1 MSVDPSPAVT
11 KWCPLTNRRTW
22 FVLILWLLATDWAIY
37 RGGGWSGW
45 AFTFAILPF
54 CLLLG
59 PHRANHSGQSLVSN
73 TGLPNSSLFR
83 FWLACHILLLVICT
97 RIVWCGAEEA
107 ILASLC
113 LSMALVILRAGFI
126 PSLMTS
132 LLSPFAVAA
141 GPFVALIETC
151 INWTA
156 GDQRSAVDTQNSTPT
171 LQRGNGSRLLALLI
185 PAGVLTMFVA
195 LFVLANPNLSEQVQQ
210 WITWLESQLHD
221 WLIDI
226 QPLQVAFWIFSAT
239 VMVGLLF
246 PLFPQLQ
253 KQITSALQTDV
264 PSTSPFSRLNFLYPA
279 ARNTLWT
286 VVPLFAI
293 YLVYEFVSLGRRDF
307 PPGFYYAGYAHA
319 GAFWLTVAL
328 GLVTLTLS
336 LIFAR
341 HFLSAQ
347 QLTSLRPWAWFWAGE
362 TFVLALAV
370 YNRLLIYID
379 FNGMTRMRVIGLLGV
394 TAVVAGVVL
403 VVLKIVK
410 DKPFLWLIERQ
421 FWALTLAIITY
432 AALPL
437 DWLVHNYNAN
447 CVLRGDLAP
456 SVQMIAHPT
465 RAEGVL
471 QILRLIDCED
481 AEIREGVR
489 AIGAKW
495 LAELVKPS
503 SPETDW
509 SDYQMSHNW
518 LLTKL
523 QPLESKL
530 APYSDPA
537 IRQRRLQQFYDYA
550 YQWY

>member
-1 MSVDPSPAVT
+1 
-11 KWCPLTNRRTW
+11 
-22 FVLILWLLATDWAIY
+22 VLILWLLATDWAIY

-59 PHRANHSGQSLVSN
+59 PHRASPTGQPLSPN
-73 TGLPNSSLFR
+73 TGLSNTPHFR
-83 FWLACHILLLVICT
+83 FWLACHILLLVVSA

-107 ILASLC
+107 IFASLC
-113 LSMALVILRAGFI
+113 LIMALVILRAGFI
-126 PSLMTS
+126 PNLMTS
-132 LLSPFAVAA
+132 LLSPFAVGI
-141 GPFVALIETC
+141 GPFVAFIETC
-151 INWTA
+151 VNWTA
-156 GDQRSAVDTQNSTPT
+156 SDQRSPADVQDSIPSN
-171 LQRGNGSRLLALLI
+171 LKGNGSRLLSLLI

-195 LFVLANPNLSEQVQQ
+195 LFVLANPNLSEHVQQ
-210 WITWLESQLHD
+210 WLTWLESQLHD
-221 WLIDI
+221 WLIHI
-226 QPLQVAFWIFSAT
+226 QPLQVAFWVFSAT
-239 VMVGLLF
+239 VMVGMLF

-253 KQITSALQTDV
+253 KQITSALQTDTR
-264 PSTSPFSRLNFLYPA
+264 STSTFSRLDFLYPA

-286 VVPLFAI
+286 VVPLFAF
-293 YLVYEFVSLGRRDF
+293 YLVYEFISLGRRDF

-328 GLVTLTLS
+328 ALVTLMLS
-336 LIFAR
+336 VIFAR
-341 HFLSAQ
+341 QVLSAP
-347 QLTSLRPWAWFWAGE
+347 QLACLRPWAWFWAGE

-421 FWALTLAIITY
+421 FWALTLAIISY
-432 AALPL
+432 ASLPL

-465 RAEGVL
+465 RAEGIL
-471 QILRLIDCED
+471 QILRLVDCED
-481 AEIREGVR
+481 EEIREGVR
-489 AIGAKW
+489 AMGAEW
-495 LAELVKPS
+495 LAKLVEPS
-503 SPETDW
+503 SPATDW
-509 SDYQMSHNW
+509 SDFQLSHHR

-523 QPLESKL
+523 QPLETKL
-530 APYSDPA
+530 APYSDPS